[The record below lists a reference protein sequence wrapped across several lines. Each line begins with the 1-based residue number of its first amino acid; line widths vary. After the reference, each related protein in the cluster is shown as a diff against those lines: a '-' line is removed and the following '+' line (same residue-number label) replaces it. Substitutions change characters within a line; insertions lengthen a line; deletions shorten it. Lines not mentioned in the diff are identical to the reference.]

1 MPPIP
6 EQGSLTFQSGLVYD
20 VRDRDNV
27 HVAARPPRPHL
38 DHDVET
44 AAPLILRQNPGSR
57 FPKKAFAAV
66 CERARRRL
74 RVSTAVGDFSVSM
87 AWNWHDTAVREAYP
101 TVVAVWGTKGC
112 STVALTAWRGE
123 VVQLDNASPAARRH
137 AFHWCWCV
145 LRLERK
151 CRSYCDPARRS

>member
-1 MPPIP
+1 MCRDRVGHPMKSALRICAANT
-6 EQGSLTFQSGLVYD
+6 GTRIATFQSGLVYD

-74 RVSTAVGDFSVSM
+74 RVSAAVCDFSVS
-87 AWNWHDTAVREAYP
+87 WHGIGMTQQYAKLILLLLRF
-101 TVVAVWGTKGC
+101 GG
-112 STVALTAWRGE
+112 LRG
-123 VVQLDNASPAARRH
+123 VQRR
-137 AFHWCWCV
+137 
-145 LRLERK
+145 R
-151 CRSYCDPARRS
+151 

>member
-1 MPPIP
+1 MC
-6 EQGSLTFQSGLVYD
+6 
-20 VRDRDNV
+20 RDRVGHPMKSALRICAANTGTRIAYVSKWPRLRRPRQRYRDNV

-101 TVVAVWGTKGC
+101 IVVAVWGTKAC
-112 STVALTAWRGE
+112 STAALMARRGE
-123 VVQLDNASPAARRH
+123 VVRLDNAS
-137 AFHWCWCV
+137 
-145 LRLERK
+145 L
-151 CRSYCDPARRS
+151 PARRLAFH

>member
-1 MPPIP
+1 MCRDRVGPPMKSALRICAANT
-6 EQGSLTFQSGLVYD
+6 GTRIATFQSGLVYD

-87 AWNWHDTAVREAYP
+87 AWNWHDTAVREAYSI
-101 TVVAVWGTKGC
+101 VVAGWGTKGC
-112 STVALTAWRGE
+112 STAALMAGRGG
-123 VVQLDNASPAARRH
+123 VGRLGQASRAGRRPGIRW
-137 AFHWCWCV
+137 A
-145 LRLERK
+145 
-151 CRSYCDPARRS
+151 